1 MNATLIR
8 NIVDVT
14 TWIASPGHFSQT
26 YEFDNGTSMS
36 VSRNPMTRATWSGL
50 VAVLP
55 YDKDGRQ
62 LDERAEDWL
71 TAYDV
76 AQKMEILASE

>member
-1 MNATLIR
+1 MNATLIAA
-8 NIVDVT
+8 IVDVT
-14 TWIASPGHFSQT
+14 RWITSEGHFSQT
-26 YEFDNGTSMS
+26 YTFDNGTSMV

-50 VAVLP
+50 CAALP
-55 YDKDGRQ
+55 IDKDGRQ

-76 AQKMEILASE
+76 AQKMDILASE